1 MRLLRP
7 ALLALWII
15 ALGPL
20 VAATTAAAPRRR
32 QGGRPKNKLAVGSLE
47 HFAEFCRRFIVLDSG
62 QPFELEKFQRLILK
76 GFFAGV
82 TEILV
87 LLPKKNGKTTLLAAL
102 ALYHLIYTP
111 DAKCYIAAS
120 AKDQAKVLYD
130 QACGFVERKDLETGK
145 LLPQAAALQ
154 KRVLLRKA
162 TKEIRSRRDSGF
174 VWVVSGDKDTVDG
187 VIVTLGL
194 VDELHRHKDNGQLYG
209 VLADGVGPR
218 HGQIVTISTAG
229 ERLKSALGR
238 IRAKAYKFGVKRLK
252 DFGRCNYVR
261 SPNGKFE
268 MYEWALDDDDDREDL
283 AVVKLVNPLPTN
295 SLEVL
300 KQRKESPT
308 MTASRWAR
316 FACGVWMQGEDAAV
330 SSIDWGLRAREGLT
344 LPPTSAIYLG
354 LDIGWRWDTTAVVP
368 GMPHDREEFEA
379 EDQKGRTRRYWR
391 YRRVRY
397 GKPTI
402 LVPPRDGTSLPHED
416 VINAVLH
423 FKKQGFEILG
433 VVFDRNAEGEKVAQE
448 LENVHGIEVIEH
460 SQDPAPMADA
470 CMGFTTAVGSV
481 DEKGE
486 PFIEHPDD
494 DEFTA
499 HVLAAKART
508 TSGEKW
514 RFDAPSENRGAR
526 KHGQQDRDDVEVID
540 AAIAAAMLHHVAT
553 APVEVPPDRSAY
565 RMEFV

>member
-1 MRLLRP
+1 MISR
-7 ALLALWII
+7 ALLWFA
-15 ALGPL
+15 L
-20 VAATTAAAPRRR
+20 VAAVAAPRAPRAR
-32 QGGRPKNKLAVGSLE
+32 KPRKRKYEVNTLE
-47 HFAEFCRRFIVLDSG
+47 HFAEFCRRFIVLDNG
-62 QPFELEKFQRLILK
+62 RPFELEPFQRLILK

-82 TEILV
+82 TELLV

-130 QACGFVERKDLETGK
+130 QACGFVERKDLKTGK

-174 VWVVSGDKDTVDG
+174 IWVVSGDKDTVDG

-218 HGQIVTISTAG
+218 NGQIVTISTAG

-238 IRAKAYKFGVKRLK
+238 IRAKAYKFGVKRLEQ
-252 DFGRCNYVR
+252 FGRCNFAR

-268 MYEWALDDDDDREDL
+268 MYEWTLDEDDSREDL
-283 AVVKLVNPLPTN
+283 DIVKLANPLESNTIE
-295 SLEVL
+295 SLR
-300 KQRKESPT
+300 QRKESPT

-316 FACGVWMQGEDAAV
+316 FGCGVWMQGEDAAI
-330 SSIDWGLRAREGLT
+330 SSIDVGRCAIAPDV
-344 LPPTSAIYLG
+344 LPATSAIYLS
-354 LDIGWRWDTTAVVP
+354 LDIGWRWDTTVVVP
-368 GMPHDREEFEA
+368 GMPHDREDWEE
-379 EDQKGRTRRYWR
+379 EDEKTGRSQRFWR
-391 YRRVRY
+391 YRKVRY

-416 VINAVLH
+416 VINAVVR
-423 FKKQGFEILG
+423 FKKQGYEILG

-448 LENVHGIEVIEH
+448 LEREHGLDVIMH
-460 SQDPAPMADA
+460 SQDASPMADA
-470 CMGFTTAVGSV
+470 SMGLATAIGTV
-481 DEKGE
+481 DENGE
-486 PFIEHPDD
+486 RMVELPDD
-494 DEFTA
+494 PEFIA
-499 HVLAAKART
+499 QLLAARART

-514 RFDAPSENRGAR
+514 RFDAPKENRGQR
-526 KHGQQDRDDVEVID
+526 KHGQQDSDDVEVID
-540 AAIAAAMLHHVAT
+540 AAIAAAMLHRIAT
-553 APVEVPPDRSAY
+553 APVPVAPDRSAY
-565 RMEFV
+565 RMEFA